1 MGMNRE
7 KNVVSLKREENMA
20 QRNSLDDH
28 ELLLDAGS
36 EAPLFT
42 DNEEM
47 LGYREIDAAD
57 MSAVPSQPLLKLG
70 KIALAAGALLWAG
83 FSIWL
88 FARRGFQLPAVD
100 QIPYVITVIAIPLI
114 LIAVLYQL
122 LLRSSVNEA
131 DRFIR
136 ITAHLRRESEAL
148 DMRLAIVNQQL
159 DSARE
164 AMRDQATLLE
174 QYGASA
180 SLNLETAARTMTVHA
195 HNSAK
200 QAELVERAGLALA
213 QQFGQLVEAMP
224 VIEDRATRVTSSLDQ
239 GSAAV
244 TDKVDKLEAK
254 LDSMTRLLEETRSRT
269 MNATQSLVAQLMQIQ
284 DASRSASDEVN
295 GMADLSATRIGTA
308 VEQARKALDQTGATL
323 DTQMADLTH
332 LVDRSRETLD
342 EVGAR
347 AVATFGQNID
357 RIETRLGELDR
368 LVGAQ
373 NALLSGMSDELTG
386 RIDRASERFQLF
398 ERQGVS
404 GAENLAQTLD
414 QLAQRTAQLDEALQS
429 GNRTAEAMIARS
441 ETLLVALDAS
451 VRELDEG
458 HPSALARLDDRIDQ
472 SRRLLL
478 AVAPEIERLEVIS
491 AAILG
496 QARDSEELLSGQ
508 GQKLTAWLESGER
521 ALLSNQEQ
529 VETLRRVME
538 AADTD
543 ARRLTDSTGPQL
555 VASLLRVKEAAD
567 QAGDRARQALSR
579 AIAEATAELG
589 DASEQALSERLGEQF
604 QARMEE
610 ISAVA
615 DRAVQAAHV
624 ASDRLMRQLLTIAD
638 TTASIEQRITEADEA
653 AEKRDRDNF
662 SNRSALLIE
671 SLNSISIDVSKL
683 LSQEVGDSSWA
694 AYLKGDRGVFTRRAV
709 SLLNNGEA
717 KSIGELY
724 DEDSLFRDNVNRY
737 IHDFEAMLRNV
748 LSARDGSS
756 LGVTLLSSDIG
767 KLYVALAQAIDR
779 LRN

>member
-1 MGMNRE
+1 MSRE
-7 KNVVSLKREENMA
+7 ENVVSLKREEDMA
-20 QRNSLDDH
+20 QHNILDDH
-28 ELLLDAGS
+28 ELLLDTRA
-36 EAPLFT
+36 EAPLLI
-42 DNEEM
+42 DEDI

-57 MSAVPSQPLLKLG
+57 PPSASPQPLLKAG
-70 KIALAAGALLWAG
+70 KIALAAGAVVWAG
-83 FSIWL
+83 FLIWL

-114 LIAVLYQL
+114 LVAVLYQL

-136 ITAHLRRESEAL
+136 ITTHLRRESEAL

-200 QAELVERAGLALA
+200 QAEMVERAGLALA

-224 VIEDRATRVTSSLDQ
+224 MIEERATRITSSLDQ
-239 GSAAV
+239 GSTALAE
-244 TDKVDKLEAK
+244 KVDKLEAR

-295 GMADLSATRIGTA
+295 GMAELSALRIGST
-308 VEQARKALDQTGATL
+308 VDQARKALDQTGATL

-342 EVGAR
+342 EVGTR
-347 AVATFGQNID
+347 AVATFKQNID
-357 RIETRLGELDR
+357 QIENRLGELDR
-368 LVGAQ
+368 MVGAQ

-398 ERQGVS
+398 ERQGVT

-414 QLAQRTAQLDEALQS
+414 HLSQRTAQLDEALQS

-458 HPSALARLDDRIDQ
+458 HPAALARLDDRIDQ
-472 SRRLLL
+472 SRRLLMT
-478 AVAPEIERLEVIS
+478 VAPEIERLEVIS

-496 QARDSEELLSGQ
+496 QAKDSEELLSGQ
-508 GQKLTAWLESGER
+508 GQKLTTWLENGER

-529 VETLRRVME
+529 VATLRHAME

-543 ARRLTDSTGPQL
+543 ARRLIDSTGPQL

-567 QAGDRARQALSR
+567 QAGERARQALSR

-610 ISAVA
+610 ISGVA
-615 DRAVQAAHV
+615 DRAVQAAHI

-683 LSQEVGDSSWA
+683 LSQEVSDSNWA
-694 AYLKGDRGVFTRRAV
+694 SYLKGDRGVFTRRAV

-717 KSIGELY
+717 KSIGQLY